1 MYPPDP
7 DPKRLAG
14 MPAAPTQN
22 TRPRRYAPG
31 RAAAASPAPNQD
43 GIPVLSAA
51 AAIGYAVETLRS
63 LLSNQLDPHAS
74 AVLTLLEERSAQIQR
89 DLPDILRA
97 ARYLADGRHDIPPA
111 DGTLADALRAELDSL
126 PLAQARCIHPKGWSQ
141 GRRPVP
147 LRVARD
153 ALRPILDVALAT
165 GRRRV
170 LVQFHRDESKGPWMT
185 ISWCLRAASRSRDAS
200 RTALKPREADGFPP
214 PLAELAA
221 SQLGCAWRRLATPAR
236 RVRLDLAPHPTHDKA
251 AIPGASQNQAGPR
264 VRAKANRPRAVK
276 KAFAKSSSVPKR

>member
-1 MYPPDP
+1 MYPLDLSRRRRAGAAHSPSPSTGPHGTPSSLAPADP
-7 DPKRLAG
+7 P
-14 MPAAPTQN
+14 APT
-22 TRPRRYAPG
+22 
-31 RAAAASPAPNQD
+31 QD

-63 LLSNQLDPHAS
+63 LLSHQLNPHTN

-97 ARYLADGRHDIPPA
+97 ARYLADGRRGIPKA

-126 PLAQARCIHPKGWSQ
+126 PLAQARCIHPRGWNH

-200 RTALKPREADGFPP
+200 GTALKSGETAGFPP

-221 SQLGCAWRRLATPAR
+221 SQLGCAWRPFASPAR
-236 RVRLDLAPHPTHDKA
+236 RVRLDLGPHPTHDKPA
-251 AIPGASQNQAGPR
+251 TPGASQSQAGPR
-264 VRAKANRPRAVK
+264 VRAKATSPRAVK
-276 KAFAKSSSVPKR
+276 KAFAKSNSVPKR

>member
-1 MYPPDP
+1 MYPLDLSRRRRAGAAHSPS
-7 DPKRLAG
+7 PKAG
-14 MPAAPTQN
+14 PHGEPPAGGP
-22 TRPRRYAPG
+22 
-31 RAAAASPAPNQD
+31 AASPTPNQD
-43 GIPVLSAA
+43 VIPVLSAA

-63 LLSNQLDPHAS
+63 LLSNQLNQHTT

-170 LVQFHRDESKGPWMT
+170 LVQFHRDESRGPWMT

-200 RTALKPREADGFPP
+200 GSALKSREADGFPP
-214 PLAELAA
+214 PLAALAA
-221 SQLGCAWRRLATPAR
+221 SQLGCAWRPLATTAR
-236 RVRLDLAPHPTHDKA
+236 RVRLDLAPHATHDKTA
-251 AIPGASQNQAGPR
+251 NPGASQSQAGPR
-264 VRAKANRPRAVK
+264 VRAKTTRPRAVK
-276 KAFAKSSSVPKR
+276 KAFAKSNSVPKR